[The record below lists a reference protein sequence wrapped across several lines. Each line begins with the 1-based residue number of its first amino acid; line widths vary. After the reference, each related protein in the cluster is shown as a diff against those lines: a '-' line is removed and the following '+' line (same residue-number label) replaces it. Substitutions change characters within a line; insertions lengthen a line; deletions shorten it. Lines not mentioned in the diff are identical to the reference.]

1 MRRAAALGAFFSES
15 AIMCADQDYAE
26 AVRLYRLA
34 AAQEDAFAQYSLGLM
49 FEKGEGDGQDT
60 EEALRWFLAAE
71 QGGADAVANSKR
83 LGA

>member
-1 MRRAAALGAFFSES
+1 MIQES
-15 AIMCADQDYAE
+15 
-26 AVRLYRLA
+26 
-34 AAQEDAFAQYSLGLM
+34 SLGLM